1 MSVVCGAASRV
12 AGAQQ
17 PPARLPAVVVT
28 GAPDLPGP
36 KKIAGVVRD
45 TSAIPVDGAEIS
57 IPELQRRGL
66 TQPDGSFR
74 FENVPPGQYSVRARK
89 LGYAPQIRP
98 IVVDK
103 DGGVGMFTL
112 LPLQRALPPVI
123 VSVARGGLS
132 GVVGDTAFNP
142 IAGAEVRV
150 LGHGQ
155 STRTDSLGGFYLP
168 VKPGDYIVTVKQPGF
183 DYKMVSVVV
192 PNDSGRRITVFLP
205 PQSRTPTIRERTTSR
220 ISSRVYLG
228 ERSRIRASTRTPTWK
243 PRASSG
249 RTMR

>member
-1 MSVVCGAASRV
+1 MFVVCGAASRV
-12 AGAQQ
+12 TAAQQ

-66 TQPDGSFR
+66 SQPDGSFR

-142 IAGAEVRV
+142 IVGAEVRV

-205 PQSRTPTIRERTTSR
+205 PQSRTPTIREAHNLEDFESRLSWRTQSH
-220 ISSRVYLG
+220 SRVYTQIG
-228 ERSRIRASTRTPTWK
+228 RAHV
-243 PRASSG
+243 
-249 RTMR
+249 